1 MARDHARIKLN
12 IWADDDFRD
21 LTSLAQ
27 WLYLHL
33 VTSPSLTFCGITDW
47 RPSRIASLTAELTG
61 NDVER
66 AASELEAGRYV
77 VIDRDS
83 EEALIR
89 SFIRHDGLM
98 ASPNMAKAM
107 CKAYAGTASRV
118 LRAVVV
124 HEVTRLRADVKPTK
138 DKAGGWFEEPVRNLL
153 GNRSMTVE
161 EAFAILPPNPSGSP
175 FGTPSVTPSDTTPVE
190 GSVSTSATPAPAPA
204 PNSLSRKGQ
213 VSLVPDQS
221 GRLDDCE
228 QAHA

>member
-47 RPSRIASLTAELTG
+47 RPSRIAALTAELTG
-61 NDVER
+61 DDVER
-66 AASELEAGRYV
+66 AAAELEASRYV

-107 CKAYAGTASRV
+107 CKAFAGTASRV

-124 HEVTRLRADVKPTK
+124 HELHRLYDDCQPTSEKP
-138 DKAGGWFEEPVRNLL
+138 GGWFVQPLKSVLA
-153 GNRSMTVE
+153 NRSMTPE
-161 EAFAILPPNPSGSP
+161 EAFSILPPNPSGNP
-175 FGTPSVTPSDTTPVE
+175 FGNPSGTASGE
-190 GSVSTSATPAPAPA
+190 GSVSTSVTPAPAPA
-204 PNSLSRKGQ
+204 PNSTFRNTNLSQ
-213 VSLVPDQS
+213 VPDQG
-221 GRLDDCE
+221 GRDLGLVS
-228 QAHA
+228 HG